1 MPINTIE
8 VPKQINIDGV
18 GTVSAGI
25 NFTGGLSLSANREAG
40 IQLFIKSGLQSIGLY
55 NDPLKLFSVSND
67 IVSGRAMFMNIMAA
81 SFGLRPANGCNWDPA
96 ARVFI
101 DNEGIKMY
109 SLTYQFEQCYDE
121 FIGSCLRQLLGKGN
135 SIQDILATEDGQRL
149 LETAF
154 AAVYEGALTD
164 GDIMAWIARHPLI
177 ATAYNNGVSGM
188 DADEFDRFYAQN
200 GTNRVPEGW
209 LAQID
214 NARISGIPN
223 LNGHINPIDVHG
235 NDFVGDGIAVLN
247 NLKSNA
253 TSKLRVAISKNP
265 ADGVYFVSRTL
276 FERIKVQLGDSCC
289 SDELIK
295 AKLLGDNANIGWTR
309 EHIMYNGLYVV
320 PVDAWD
326 VLNEAT
332 ATNAVRSLLTVKGN
346 LGAAFDVSK
355 TTGGSPDIAFEA
367 EQRLGPGD
375 GFMGKVYGHANYELG
390 IGILNRDYLSYA
402 SYVSA

>member
-1 MPINTIE
+1 M
-8 VPKQINIDGV
+8 
-18 GTVSAGI
+18 
-25 NFTGGLSLSANREAG
+25 
-40 IQLFIKSGLQSIGLY
+40 
-55 NDPLKLFSVSND
+55 
-67 IVSGRAMFMNIMAA
+67 
-81 SFGLRPANGCNWDPA
+81 
-96 ARVFI
+96 
-101 DNEGIKMY
+101 
-109 SLTYQFEQCYDE
+109 TYQFEQCYDE

-188 DADEFDRFYAQN
+188 DADEFERFYAQN

-253 TSKLRVAISKNP
+253 TNKLRVAISKNP

-276 FERIKVQLGDSCC
+276 FERIKKYNLGT
-289 SDELIK
+289 LV
-295 AKLLGDNANIGWTR
+295 AP
-309 EHIMYNGLYVV
+309 M
-320 PVDAWD
+320 
-326 VLNEAT
+326 
-332 ATNAVRSLLTVKGN
+332 SLLKQN
-346 LGAAFDVSK
+346 F
-355 TTGGSPDIAFEA
+355 
-367 EQRLGPGD
+367 
-375 GFMGKVYGHANYELG
+375 
-390 IGILNRDYLSYA
+390 
-402 SYVSA
+402 